1 MRSFGL
7 FASWVMS
14 SFFVVACGDNI
25 VPPAGTDENPV
36 GTDDTPVDT
45 SIPMDTPLGTPPS
58 DPGHGTPRA
67 ITAAL
72 DIGSPSCD
80 AATASFEVLADH
92 ADDKTFVKNA
102 RCHVTFDDGAV
113 SDLCVGDHTFATPGA
128 HTFTVDVVDLDTGA
142 TAHAEVTRI
151 IAVPLAVD
159 LAIDVPECGLDVS
172 FKATLSTGAE
182 VHVAMSPADK
192 VVEPNVVG
200 TSGRFEALEAGTYTI
215 RLSAEDERA
224 TGPICVRE
232 VEQTIKLT
240 ACCGE

>member
-1 MRSFGL
+1 MRSLGL
-7 FASWVMS
+7 SASWVMAALLI
-14 SFFVVACGDNI
+14 VACGDNI

-36 GTDDTPVDT
+36 GNDDTPVDT
-45 SIPMDTPLGTPPS
+45 DIPMDTPLGTPPS

-72 DIGSPSCD
+72 DINSPSCE

-92 ADDKTFVKNA
+92 ADDRTFVKNP

-113 SDLCVGDHTFATPGA
+113 SDLCAGEHTFATPGA

-142 TAHAEVTRI
+142 TAHAEVTRV
-151 IAVPLAVD
+151 IAVPLAVE
-159 LAIDVPECGLDVS
+159 LAVDVPECGLEVA
-172 FKATLSTGAE
+172 FKATLSTRAD
-182 VHVAMSPADK
+182 VHVTMSPADK

-200 TSGRFEALEAGTYTI
+200 TSGSFLALEAGTYTI
-215 RLSAEDERA
+215 QLLAEDERA

-232 VEQTIKLT
+232 VAQTITLT
-240 ACCGE
+240 ACCPQ